1 MVKLIK
7 TNRRYYT
14 CSNETDLLNNTG
26 TKMKKMALKIVGLTV
41 LASALT
47 GCIGSNAV
55 TGKVMKFNVEV
66 VDNRY
71 ARAGVNFLL
80 APVYGITT
88 AADYVVFNSLEFWT
102 GKNPISG
109 APHVFDTEADTHFKV
124 NDELDPSLK
133 EAPVAPLSNNRTIE
147 TGEMIQIDENT
158 IQMDIVY
165 NTGESAT
172 LTGIKEGEEVSYY
185 MNGELVSQ
193 TTISELEALKN
204 GNA

>member
-1 MVKLIK
+1 
-7 TNRRYYT
+7 
-14 CSNETDLLNNTG
+14 
-26 TKMKKMALKIVGLTV
+26 MKKMALKIVGLTV

-109 APHVFDTEADTHFKV
+109 SPHIFDTKADTHFKV

-133 EAPVAPLSNNRTIE
+133 EAPVTPLSNNRTIE

-172 LTGIKEGEEVSYY
+172 LTGIKEGQEVSYY

-204 GNA
+204 GKA

>member
-1 MVKLIK
+1 
-7 TNRRYYT
+7 
-14 CSNETDLLNNTG
+14 
-26 TKMKKMALKIVGLTV
+26 MKKLALKVVGLTV

-109 APHVFDTEADTHFKV
+109 APHIFDSKVDTQFKV

-133 EAPVAPLSNNRTIE
+133 DAPIDPLSNNRTIE
-147 TGEMIQIDENT
+147 SGEMIKVDDNT
-158 IQMDIVY
+158 VQMDIVY
-165 NTGESAT
+165 NNGDKAT
-172 LTGIKEGEEVSYY
+172 LTGIKDGENVSYY
-185 MNGELVSQ
+185 IDGELVSQ
-193 TTISELEALKN
+193 TTIAELEALQN
-204 GNA
+204 S

>member
-14 CSNETDLLNNTG
+14 CSNETDLSKNTG
-26 TKMKKMALKIVGLTV
+26 TKMKKMALKIVGLTI

-47 GCIGSNAV
+47 GCVGSNAV

-109 APHVFDTEADTHFKV
+109 APHVFDTKTDTHFKV

-133 EAPVAPLSNNRTIE
+133 EAPVAPLSNNRTIK

-172 LTGIKEGEEVSYY
+172 LTGIKEGQDVSYY

-193 TTISELEALKN
+193 TTISELEALNN
-204 GNA
+204 GKA

>member
-1 MVKLIK
+1 
-7 TNRRYYT
+7 
-14 CSNETDLLNNTG
+14 
-26 TKMKKMALKIVGLTV
+26 MKKMALKIVGLTV

-109 APHVFDTEADTHFKV
+109 SPHIFDTKADTHFKV

-172 LTGIKEGEEVSYY
+172 LTGIKEGQEVSYY

-204 GNA
+204 GKA

>member
-1 MVKLIK
+1 
-7 TNRRYYT
+7 
-14 CSNETDLLNNTG
+14 
-26 TKMKKMALKIVGLTV
+26 MKKIALKVIGLTV

-47 GCIGSNAV
+47 GCIGSNAI

-109 APHVFDTEADTHFKV
+109 SPHIFDSKVDTHFEM
-124 NDELDPSLK
+124 NDELDPSLTD
-133 EAPVAPLSNNRTIE
+133 APIGPISNTRTIE
-147 TGEMIQIDENT
+147 TGEMVQIDENT
-158 IQMDIVY
+158 VQMDILY
-165 NTGESAT
+165 QNGDTAT
-172 LTGIKEGEEVSYY
+172 LTGIKEGQDVRFY
-185 MNGELVSQ
+185 MDGTLVSQ
-193 TTISELEALKN
+193 TTISELESFHS
-204 GNA
+204 

>member
-109 APHVFDTEADTHFKV
+109 APHVFDTETDTHFKV

-172 LTGIKEGEEVSYY
+172 LTGIREGEEVSYY

>member
-1 MVKLIK
+1 
-7 TNRRYYT
+7 
-14 CSNETDLLNNTG
+14 
-26 TKMKKMALKIVGLTV
+26 MKKMALKIVGLTI

-47 GCIGSNAV
+47 GCVGSNAV

-109 APHVFDTEADTHFKV
+109 APHVFDTKTDTHFKM

-172 LTGIKEGEEVSYY
+172 LTGIKEGQDVSYY

-193 TTISELEALKN
+193 TTISELEALNN
-204 GNA
+204 GKA

>member
-14 CSNETDLLNNTG
+14 CSNETDLSKNTG
-26 TKMKKMALKIVGLTV
+26 TKMKKMALKIVGLTI

-47 GCIGSNAV
+47 GCVGSNAV

-109 APHVFDTEADTHFKV
+109 APHVFDTKTDTHFKV

-172 LTGIKEGEEVSYY
+172 LTGIKEGQDVSYY

-193 TTISELEALKN
+193 TTISELEALNN
-204 GNA
+204 GKA

>member
-1 MVKLIK
+1 
-7 TNRRYYT
+7 
-14 CSNETDLLNNTG
+14 
-26 TKMKKMALKIVGLTV
+26 MKKMALKIVGLTV

-47 GCIGSNAV
+47 GRIGSNAV

-109 APHVFDTEADTHFKV
+109 APHVFDTKIDTHFKM

-172 LTGIKEGEEVSYY
+172 LTGIKEGQDVSYY

-204 GNA
+204 GKA

>member
-109 APHVFDTEADTHFKV
+109 APHVFDTETDTHFKV

-147 TGEMIQIDENT
+147 TGELIQIDENT

-172 LTGIKEGEEVSYY
+172 LTGIREGEEVSYY

>member
-1 MVKLIK
+1 
-7 TNRRYYT
+7 
-14 CSNETDLLNNTG
+14 
-26 TKMKKMALKIVGLTV
+26 MKKLALKVVGLTV

-109 APHVFDTEADTHFKV
+109 APHIFDSKVDTQFKV

-133 EAPVAPLSNNRTIE
+133 DAPIDPLSNNRTIE
-147 TGEMIQIDENT
+147 SGEMIKIDDNT
-158 IQMDIVY
+158 VQMDIVY
-165 NTGESAT
+165 NNGDKAT
-172 LTGIKEGEEVSYY
+172 LTGIKDGENVSYY
-185 MNGELVSQ
+185 IDGELVSQ
-193 TTISELEALKN
+193 TTIAELEALQN
-204 GNA
+204 S

>member
-14 CSNETDLLNNTG
+14 CSNETDLSKNTG
-26 TKMKKMALKIVGLTV
+26 TKMKKMALKIVGLTI

-47 GCIGSNAV
+47 GCVGSNAV

-109 APHVFDTEADTHFKV
+109 APHVFDTKTDTHFKV

-172 LTGIKEGEEVSYY
+172 LTGIKEGQDVSYY

-193 TTISELEALKN
+193 TTISELEALNN
-204 GNA
+204 GRA